1 MIELISG
8 TPEGTLEFKIT
19 GKVTNEDYDSVLT
32 PAIEKAL
39 QEHERIKV
47 LVQVGPGFEGYTLD
61 AAWDDTK
68 LGMRHWKGFERAA
81 LVTDVGWIKTSIKAF
96 SFALPY
102 PVQTFDL
109 EDHDEARRWL
119 SESLGTIRI
128 RDDGDRVVHVS
139 LIGQIDAEAYD
150 SADDELEDLIEKYG
164 RIRLL
169 LDLREFDGWQ
179 GLDALAS
186 HLSLVREHRKA
197 PEKVAVVGDAAWMDL
212 ARRVFSVFTGAE
224 SRFFAGDQFDDPEA
238 WIRA

>member
-1 MIELISG
+1 MIELVSG
-8 TPEGTLEFKIT
+8 SPEGTLEILIT
-19 GKVTNEDYDSVLT
+19 GTVTNEDYDSVLT
-32 PAIEKAL
+32 PAIERAL
-39 QEHERIKV
+39 EEHDRIKV
-47 LVQVGPGFEGYTLD
+47 LVQVGPGFEGYSLD

-68 LGMRHWKGFERAA
+68 LGLRHWKGFERAA
-81 LVTDVGWIKTSIKAF
+81 VVTDVPWIKMMTRAF

-102 PVQTFDL
+102 PVQTFELGERD
-109 EDHDEARRWL
+109 DARRWL

-128 RDDGDRVVHVS
+128 RDEGNGVVHVS
-139 LIGQIDAEAYD
+139 LIGLMEASAYEQ
-150 SADDELEDLIEKYG
+150 ADDELEDLIEKYG

-179 GLDALAS
+179 GLDALAT

-197 PEKVAVVGDAAWMDL
+197 PEKVAVVGDATWMDL

-238 WIRA
+238 WIRS